1 MDQEN
6 NLSSVPAPENN
17 PVPAQPA
24 QPAQPAEAAAPA
36 PAPKRRGR
44 PPRQRPAE
52 PAPAVQVSAPASAP
66 DPAPKKPEAEEPEYF
81 ANAQPDLLVV
91 PTEPVNAVSFG
102 PPEDDDDG
110 YVPAPEPIS
119 ATYTEPAAPIPTD
132 TDDYDNYRDTESAPV
147 QQRRNPMMQQS
158 GLQQPPR
165 QQQ

>member
-17 PVPAQPA
+17 PV
-24 QPAQPAEAAAPA
+24 PAQPAEAAAPA

-66 DPAPKKPEAEEPEYF
+66 APAPAPKKPEAEEPEYF

-147 QQRRNPMMQQS
+147 QQRRNP
-158 GLQQPPR
+158 
-165 QQQ
+165 